1 MKGTKLII
9 YSTLGYLIGVAIL
22 KVLPDVMSVL
32 MI

>member
-1 MKGTKLII
+1 MKYII

-22 KVLPDVMSVL
+22 KILPDVMSVI